1 MFKGKKGAALA
12 RDLGKRSM
20 KTFVP
25 GAGLPEKKAAGAA
38 AAGGAPPGGPPK
50 PDVEAIKVKL

>member
-1 MFKGKKGAALA
+1 
-12 RDLGKRSM
+12 M

-50 PDVEAIKVKL
+50 PDVEAIKVKLWWNKNGILQGNFY